1 MNNALFRDLYDLQLR
16 TSAEV
21 DSASSYIRLGPL
33 WLAKYPGQGF
43 ITYRS
48 IAPEVDLEALIG
60 EALAYFSADPSI
72 EEVEWKTRQHDDL
85 PDISRL
91 LVKYG
96 FVFDEPETVMIGTVE
111 SALRAGA
118 DLPTGYRLEK
128 AENEQDLREASAQ
141 AGAVFGDSPERT
153 QRRCEELVARANAEP
168 DSFEMWLV
176 RGPEGD
182 VVCTGRVDF
191 VAHTDFAGLW
201 GGACNE
207 AHRGQGI
214 YRALTA
220 QRARSAQERGKKFLQ
235 VDCTEYSRP
244 ILQRAGLVP
253 VTVTTPAIWTH

>member
-1 MNNALFRDLYDLQLR
+1 MNISDFRDLYDQQLR

-21 DSASSYIRLGPL
+21 ESASSYTRLGPL
-33 WLAKYPGQGF
+33 WMAKYPGQGF

-48 IAPEVDLEALIG
+48 IASEVDLEALILK
-60 EALAYFSADPSI
+60 ALDYFSADPSI

-85 PDISRL
+85 PDLSRL
-91 LVKYG
+91 LVKNG

-111 SALRAGA
+111 SALSAGA
-118 DLPTGYRLEK
+118 GLPPGYRLEK
-128 AENEQDLREASAQ
+128 AHNEEDLREATTQ

-153 QRRCEELVARANAEP
+153 ERRYEELVARANAEP
-168 DSFEMWLV
+168 NSFEMWLV
-176 RGPEGD
+176 RGPAGD

-191 VAHTDFAGLW
+191 VTGTDFAGLW

-207 AHRGQGI
+207 EHRGQGL

-220 QRARSAQERGKKFLQ
+220 QRARSARERGKEFLQ
-235 VDCTEYSRP
+235 VDCTGYSRP

-253 VTVTTPAIWTH
+253 VTVTTPAIWTR